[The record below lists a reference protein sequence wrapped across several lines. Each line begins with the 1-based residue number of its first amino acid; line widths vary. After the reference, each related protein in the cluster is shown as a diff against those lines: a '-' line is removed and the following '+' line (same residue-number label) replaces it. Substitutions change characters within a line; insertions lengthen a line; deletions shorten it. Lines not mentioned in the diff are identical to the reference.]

1 MTDEKDECFETETG
15 VPTLTIE
22 TAGEIRMFPYSS
34 FRHATLKEDRITVEL
49 FEWEII
55 IHGKQLNSLWRQ
67 LQMQD
72 LRVIRPNPGA
82 LGGSCAISSIEVSR
96 TEEDA

>member
-1 MTDEKDECFETETG
+1 MTDNNEECFETETG
-15 VPTLTIE
+15 VPTLTVE
-22 TAGEIRMFPYSS
+22 TAGEMRMFPYSS
-34 FRHATLKEDRITVEL
+34 FRDAVLKEDYVTIQL

-55 IHGKQLNSLWRQ
+55 IHGKRMNSLWRQ

-82 LGGSCAISSIEVSR
+82 AGGSCVISSIEVSR
-96 TEEDA
+96 TEEDS